1 MDANSRTRGRARRL
15 LRRPSRVPALGAR
28 SHARLV
34 WPPAH
39 AAAFRTPLTGP
50 LHPPPGGGTSP
61 PLPFLALHP
70 LLSPR
75 LPASSPRLLPASL
88 PGCSLLKDP
97 GNHSFVHLFT
107 YRSASRKGDHLCPQ
121 RARELVSRINRQD
134 LGSKDNK
141 RKINRGGEC
150 PRHAA
155 LEGGQGGQPWGEWG
169 ELGEVSAELGA
180 G

>member
-1 MDANSRTRGRARRL
+1 M
-15 LRRPSRVPALGAR
+15 
-28 SHARLV
+28 
-34 WPPAH
+34 
-39 AAAFRTPLTGP
+39 
-50 LHPPPGGGTSP
+50 
-61 PLPFLALHP
+61 
-70 LLSPR
+70 
-75 LPASSPRLLPASL
+75 
-88 PGCSLLKDP
+88 
-97 GNHSFVHLFT
+97 
-107 YRSASRKGDHLCPQ
+107 
-121 RARELVSRINRQD
+121 SRINRQD